1 MTQFKR
7 AVPVAVAIND
17 DTYTIPQDFLNA
29 NILNRHLTG
38 SITITFPEVNN
49 QPSTSFELLAGEQF
63 IMEHVGEPYDA
74 LGIDATGSSVVIIY
88 TKV

>member
-1 MTQFKR
+1 MSQFKR

-17 DTYTIPQDFLNA
+17 DSFTIPQDFLNA

-38 SITITFPEVNN
+38 PVTIFFAEVNG
-49 QPSTSFELLAGEQF
+49 QAKTSFELLAGEQF
-63 IMEHVGEPYDA
+63 IMEHVGEPYEA
-74 LGIDATGSSVVIIY
+74 LEIDATGSSVVIIY